1 MSIAFDLSLC
11 KSCGAC
17 AQMCPGSLI
26 KLREDRTPYI
36 KYPRD
41 CWGCSSCI
49 KECRFGAIAMYL
61 GTDIGGMGSKMT
73 VRSTDKELYWNIQKW
88 DGTKEQIIIN
98 KSDSNKY

>member
-1 MSIAFDLSLC
+1 
-11 KSCGAC
+11 
-17 AQMCPGSLI
+17 
-26 KLREDRTPYI
+26 
-36 KYPRD
+36 
-41 CWGCSSCI
+41 
-49 KECRFGAIAMYL
+49 MYL